1 MDRVVIDSSVVIK
14 WFVPEPHSATARRLL
29 DGFQAGTLEL
39 LAPDLLNAELGNI
52 VWKKQVL
59 RGELLE
65 ADAQLAIDDFRALN
79 LPLTPTAD
87 LLDAAFRLAV
97 AHQRTVYDCLDVALS
112 VRETCPFVTA
122 DERLVNAVSAAVPSV
137 VWLPNWP

>member
-1 MDRVVIDSSVVIK
+1 MDRVVIDSSVAIK
-14 WFVPEPHSATARRLL
+14 WFVPEANSADARKLL

-39 LAPDLLNAELGNI
+39 LAPDLLNAEIGNI

-59 RGELLE
+59 RGELSA
-65 ADAQLAIDDFRALN
+65 ADAQLVLDNYRALK

-97 AHQRTVYDCLDVALS
+97 AHQRTVYDCLYVALS
-112 VRETCPFVTA
+112 IRENCPFVTS
-122 DERLVNAVSAAVPSV
+122 DERLVNAVSAAIPGVI
-137 VWLPNWP
+137 WLPHWP